1 MSTPPPEL
9 TDHPQPPPRG
19 PGIYLD
25 SIRQAY
31 RLVTDEWLTWVVTSF
46 LFFIF
51 TIGLFVVWSI
61 SFSLLT
67 INDFDPSRP
76 VMSPKILTVFFF
88 TGSGY
93 AYLAI
98 SFLGGMVEMALRQI
112 RSEPILSRMIFL
124 GFRNPLNAFVALLVA
139 LVGIF
144 MGLTLLVP
152 SFFLMGA
159 LAFAPYLP
167 SIRNL
172 DAMDALKQ
180 SFAVLW
186 RHGFAMF
193 FFLILVTAVSLS
205 GLLACFVGV
214 LITLPILPM
223 VLAIHYNLFFPK
235 STEDFL
241 YQPLAETPPT

>member
-9 TDHPQPPPRG
+9 TDHPQPPPQG
-19 PGIYLD
+19 PGIYFD
-25 SIRQAY
+25 SIRVAY
-31 RLVTDEWLTWVVTSF
+31 RLVTDEWLTWGLTSLLF
-46 LFFIF
+46 LAFSIS
-51 TIGLFVVWSI
+51 LFVVWSI

-67 INDFDPSRP
+67 IDDFDPANP
-76 VMSPKILTVFFF
+76 VMSPKILTLFFF

-98 SFLGGMVEMALRQI
+98 SLLAGMVEMGLRQI
-112 RSEPILSRMIFL
+112 QGEPILVRMIFL

-152 SFFLMGA
+152 SLYLMGA

-167 SIRNL
+167 SIGNL
-172 DAMDALKQ
+172 DAMEALKQ

-186 RHGFAMF
+186 RYGFSMF
-193 FFLILVTAVSLS
+193 ILLTVVTLVSLS

-214 LITLPILPM
+214 LVTLPILPL
-223 VLAIHYNLFFPK
+223 VLAIHYNIFFPK
-235 STEDFL
+235 STADFL
-241 YQPLAETPPT
+241 YQPLTETPPT